1 MEIHGPQRREQ
12 DFDSRIKVA
21 GNFHSFNQRARTM
34 VEISAREYSAA
45 RTQIRERGDRDII
58 YTTEET

>member
-1 MEIHGPQRREQ
+1 
-12 DFDSRIKVA
+12 
-21 GNFHSFNQRARTM
+21 M

-58 YTTEET
+58 YTTEETWEPAFVGNANYRLP